1 MKLQKCSMWASWGR
15 NTSAYFI
22 TRYLFPICEL
32 TKKGVAGEGRRRRIG
47 KFPLFPLL
55 HGELVFGRF
64 LYCLTC
70 IFPCPRLSL
79 SYISNIIFDPERSE
93 HPSRS
98 MRALQVRS
106 NSAIRIIPTESKSS
120 TQLGEGLPFLAPSYP
135 TSFSLPPSLPP
146 CCGGESPLI

>member
-1 MKLQKCSMWASWGR
+1 MDKLER
-15 NTSAYFI
+15 NGAYFYNALPLSNL
-22 TRYLFPICEL
+22 RARR
-32 TKKGVAGEGRRRRIG
+32 KGSRERGEERRIG
-47 KFPLFPLL
+47 KFPLFPPL

-106 NSAIRIIPTESKSS
+106 NIGVWIITTESKSS

-135 TSFSLPPSLPP
+135 TSFSLPP